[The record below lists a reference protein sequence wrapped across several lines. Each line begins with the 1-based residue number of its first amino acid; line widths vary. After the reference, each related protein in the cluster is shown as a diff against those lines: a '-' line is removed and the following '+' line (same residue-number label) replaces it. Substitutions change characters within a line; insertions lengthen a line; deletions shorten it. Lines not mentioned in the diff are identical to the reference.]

1 MIGLPTLMP
10 NQNSSLAPKK
20 LRLFDIVLF
29 NICAIVGLDTIGAGA
44 GMGVSG
50 MTWRLLGI
58 LLFFIP
64 YGFVSAELGS
74 TWPKA
79 GGIYVWTKKAYG
91 DFWGTMISWL
101 YWINVVY
108 WMPSIYVTF
117 AAVFTSV
124 FFPGLSASAQTFL
137 QVIIGLVMI
146 WFTVFL
152 GIKNITMS
160 DFVTNTGAIIKALLF
175 LSLGLFGVVYALKF
189 EMANSFALSN
199 WKITWDSTVA
209 LAPVIVYNFMG
220 FELVSSFSDKLKSP
234 KKDIPKAIM
243 LGGGLISVLYIVSA
257 FGVLAIFRVED
268 INIVTGISDSL
279 NILVAKTL
287 GDNFSWLFYLM
298 IIGFLLS
305 LFAFMFSW
313 AFGANCVIG
322 ETGLDKKAKILG
334 HRHPKYDSPDYAF
347 YVMGIVGSL
356 LLIGNYI
363 GMQNVQ
369 QIFWTLFAL
378 SSILFLLPYL
388 FMFPAVLKLRRTEPD
403 TERPFRVPG
412 GKLGLWISVVL
423 GEFFL
428 LLAVVF
434 FFVPPENTENVLR
447 YELSLIIGISVTIAV
462 GLYIHFKSKKK
473 TSVPKGPE

>member
-1 MIGLPTLMP
+1 MP
-10 NQNSSLAPKK
+10 NRNNAPSPKK
-20 LRLFDIVLF
+20 LKLFDIILF
-29 NICAIVGLDTIGAGA
+29 NVCAIVGLDTIGAGA

-91 DFWGTMISWL
+91 DFWGTMVSWL

-124 FFPGLSASAQTFL
+124 FFPGLSASAQTIL

-160 DFVTNTGAIIKALLF
+160 DFVTNMGAIIKTLLF
-175 LSLGLFGVVYALKF
+175 LSLGVFGVVYALKF
-189 EMANSFALSN
+189 ELANSFALSN

-234 KKDIPKAIM
+234 KKDIPKAIW
-243 LGGGLISVLYIVSA
+243 
-257 FGVLAIFRVED
+257 LA
-268 INIVTGISDSL
+268 GSP
-279 NILVAKTL
+279 
-287 GDNFSWLFYLM
+287 
-298 IIGFLLS
+298 
-305 LFAFMFSW
+305 
-313 AFGANCVIG
+313 
-322 ETGLDKKAKILG
+322 
-334 HRHPKYDSPDYAF
+334 PK
-347 YVMGIVGSL
+347 
-356 LLIGNYI
+356 
-363 GMQNVQ
+363 
-369 QIFWTLFAL
+369 
-378 SSILFLLPYL
+378 
-388 FMFPAVLKLRRTEPD
+388 
-403 TERPFRVPG
+403 
-412 GKLGLWISVVL
+412 
-423 GEFFL
+423 
-428 LLAVVF
+428 
-434 FFVPPENTENVLR
+434 
-447 YELSLIIGISVTIAV
+447 
-462 GLYIHFKSKKK
+462 
-473 TSVPKGPE
+473 

>member
-1 MIGLPTLMP
+1 MP
-10 NQNSSLAPKK
+10 NQNKSQSSKK

-29 NICAIVGLDTIGAGA
+29 NVCAIVGLDTIGAGA

-50 MTWRLLGI
+50 MSWRLLGI

-91 DFWGTMISWL
+91 EFWGTMVSWL

-124 FFPGLSASAQTFL
+124 FFPGLSASGQIYL
-137 QVIIGLVMI
+137 QIALGVILI

-160 DFVTNTGAIIKALLF
+160 DFVTNTGAIIKTLLF
-175 LSLGLFGVVYALKF
+175 FSLGIFGVVYALKF
-189 EMANSFALSN
+189 ELANSFALSN

-209 LAPVIVYNFMG
+209 LAPIIVYNFMG

-234 KKDIPKAIM
+234 KTDIPKAIM
-243 LGGGLISVLYIVSA
+243 LGGAMISVMYIISA
-257 FGVLAIFRVED
+257 FGILAIFQVED

-287 GDNFSWLFYLM
+287 GENFSWLFYLM
-298 IIGFLLS
+298 IVCFLLS

-313 AFGANCVIG
+313 ALGANCVIG
-322 ETGLDKKAKILG
+322 ETGLDKKARILG
-334 HRHPKYDSPDYAF
+334 HRHPRYDSPDYAF

-356 LLIGNYI
+356 LLVGNYI

-369 QIFWTLFAL
+369 QIFWTIFAL
-378 SSILFLLPYL
+378 SSIIFLLPYL
-388 FMFPAVLKLRRTEPD
+388 FMFPAVWKLRRTEPD
-403 TERPFRVPG
+403 TERPYRVPG
-412 GKLGLWISVVL
+412 GKTGLWISVVL

-447 YELSLIIGISVTIAV
+447 YELSLIIGITITVAV
-462 GLYIHFKSKKK
+462 GLYIHFKGERKSL
-473 TSVPKGPE
+473 SQ